1 MKFIKKKISELSI
14 ELIDG
19 DRGKNYPKKNEF
31 LNKGDCVFLNAKNVT
46 SNDFCFEEINFITKE
61 KDKLLNNGKLKRK
74 DIVLTT
80 RGTVGNVAY
89 YSEKI
94 PFECMRINSGMIIIR
109 CQNSINEKYIYW
121 YMRTKQFKNQIKELQ
136 TGSAQPQ
143 LPLSI
148 IKNMVINICDMKN
161 QNKIVYILDKIQE
174 KINLNTHINNNLY
187 EIMKRFFD
195 NWVNNLD
202 NYEESS
208 LSKIAN
214 YINGLAMQKYRAK
227 NEIGLPVI
235 KIKEM
240 NEGITDNTERCSSNI
255 KEDYIIENGD
265 ILFAWS
271 GTLCMTIWAQGKAGL
286 NQHIFKVQSKKYPK
300 WFYYLW
306 TEYYLGK
313 FVEIAAGKATTMG
326 HIKRKELDTA
336 KVKIPIKKEMD
347 KMDRIMQPMLDKYI
361 NNKINNE
368 TLKQVRDTLLP
379 KLMNG
384 EIDLDKIEI

>member
-1 MKFIKKKISELSI
+1 MKEIKLSDIITFNPKETIKKGSFVIKIEMTDLVPHTKFIIFNKEKQKYTSGTKFRNNDVLLARITPCLENGKTAKVSGLRDEIAFGSTEFIVMRSKANLSDSDFIYYLAISKEFRKIAIKSMTGTSGRQRVQLDVLENARFKVPKYIDQVKIGNILSLIDKKIE
-14 ELIDG
+14 
-19 DRGKNYPKKNEF
+19 
-31 LNKGDCVFLNAKNVT
+31 
-46 SNDFCFEEINFITKE
+46 
-61 KDKLLNNGKLKRK
+61 
-74 DIVLTT
+74 
-80 RGTVGNVAY
+80 
-89 YSEKI
+89 
-94 PFECMRINSGMIIIR
+94 
-109 CQNSINEKYIYW
+109 
-121 YMRTKQFKNQIKELQ
+121 
-136 TGSAQPQ
+136 
-143 LPLSI
+143 
-148 IKNMVINICDMKN
+148 
-161 QNKIVYILDKIQE
+161 
-174 KINLNTHINNNLY
+174 LNTHINNNLY

-255 KEDYIIENGD
+255 KEDYIIKNGD

-306 TEYYLGK
+306 TEYYLDK

>member
-1 MKFIKKKISELSI
+1 MKYKLKEIAIYSNKKIGVNKINQDTYISTENMLPNKSGVVKAI
-14 ELIDG
+14 KLPNQSKTNFFENKNILISNI
-19 DRGKNYPKKNEF
+19 RPYFKKIWYANF
-31 LNKGDCVFLNAKNVT
+31 NGGC
-46 SNDFCFEEINFITKE
+46 SNDVLNIKIKDETKVLSKYLYYNLLQDSFFEYIMSGSKGTKMPRG
-61 KDKLLNNGKLKRK
+61 DKEHIMEYII
-74 DIVLTT
+74 DIP
-80 RGTVGNVAY
+80 N
-89 YSEKI
+89 I
-94 PFECMRINSGMIIIR
+94 D
-109 CQNSINEKYIYW
+109 
-121 YMRTKQFKNQIKELQ
+121 KQ
-136 TGSAQPQ
+136 T
-143 LPLSI
+143 
-148 IKNMVINICDMKN
+148 
-161 QNKIVYILDKIQE
+161 KIVNILDKLNL
-174 KINLNTHINNNLY
+174 KIELNNQINNNLY
-187 EIMKRFFD
+187 EIMKRIFD

-227 NEIGLPVI
+227 NEMGLPVI

-255 KEDYIIENGD
+255 KEDYIIEDGD

-313 FVEIAAGKATTMG
+313 FVKIAAGKATTMG

-368 TLKQVRDTLLP
+368 ILKQVRDTLLP

>member
-1 MKFIKKKISELSI
+1 MKYKLGEISTFSQGKQVEVNEQSLKKDSEHPIRFIRIVDYTNSEEPVRYIRDFGKRYFATENDVIMIRYGSQTAGKVVMGMNGIIANNMFKMTFDNNIIENKYAYYYLSQKKIYNYLRLSQSSSTMPAISFNILKDFEIDIPTI
-14 ELIDG
+14 EVQ
-19 DRGKNYPKKNEF
+19 KK
-31 LNKGDCVFLNAKNVT
+31 
-46 SNDFCFEEINFITKE
+46 
-61 KDKLLNNGKLKRK
+61 
-74 DIVLTT
+74 
-80 RGTVGNVAY
+80 
-89 YSEKI
+89 
-94 PFECMRINSGMIIIR
+94 
-109 CQNSINEKYIYW
+109 
-121 YMRTKQFKNQIKELQ
+121 
-136 TGSAQPQ
+136 
-143 LPLSI
+143 I
-148 IKNMVINICDMKN
+148 IKILNI
-161 QNKIVYILDKIQE
+161 IEDKI
-174 KINLNTHINNNLY
+174 KYNTHINNNLY